1 MGAHVGIIVGS
12 LEDEVL
18 MRPNQIEDDEEEFR
32 GPSKSHLKRVQN
44 ELQDLGRVMTAMGD
58 ETLKKIGLPEEVYDE
73 IVEYRR
79 MKNFGAQRRQLQ
91 LIGKKMRDMNPE
103 AVREAI
109 ARATGESRAAVALQ
123 HRCESLRE
131 RFLDDDEAVKT
142 FIDEHTDID
151 IRRLRE
157 LVRAARR
164 EREQQKPPKS
174 ARELYRLLYAYFDEP
189 LDLMMPEDSDDA
201 E

>member
-1 MGAHVGIIVGS
+1 
-12 LEDEVL
+12 
-18 MRPNQIEDDEEEFR
+18 MRPNQIEDDEEEEFR

-44 ELQDLGRVMTAMGD
+44 ELQELGRVMTGMGD
-58 ETLKKIGLPEEVYDE
+58 ETLKKIGLPEDVYDE
-73 IVEYRR
+73 IIEYRR
-79 MKNFGAQRRQLQ
+79 MRNFGAQRRQLQ
-91 LIGKKMRDMNPE
+91 LIGKKMRDMDPA

-123 HRCESLRE
+123 HRCEALRD
-131 RFLDDDEAVKT
+131 RFLADDEAVKK

-157 LVRAARR
+157 LVRSARR
-164 EREQQKPPKS
+164 EREQAKPPKS

-189 LDLMMPEDSDDA
+189 LDLMMA
-201 E
+201 EEIEVEEN